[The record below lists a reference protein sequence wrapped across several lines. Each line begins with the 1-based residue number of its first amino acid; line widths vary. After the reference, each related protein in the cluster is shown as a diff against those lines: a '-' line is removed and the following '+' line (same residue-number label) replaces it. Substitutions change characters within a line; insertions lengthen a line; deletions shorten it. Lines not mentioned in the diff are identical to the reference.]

1 MKSPALAAG
10 SSTKMNI
17 TIQPGKLQGLVTAP
31 PSKSYGHRMLLC
43 AQLAEGDSVISGLSE
58 SEDILA
64 TKDCL
69 HALQKKT
76 PDAVFPCRESGSTL
90 RFLIPAALVLCGG
103 GIFTGT
109 ERLIERGI
117 GIYEEVFAS
126 AAALGADICVE
137 KEPGQIRIKGNLPSG
152 DYQMRGDVSSQ
163 FITGMLLA
171 LPLLKEDSTL
181 KVLLPVESRPYIDIT
196 IDVMKQFGV
205 IIEETEPNVFVIRG
219 GQQYRAGTYQVEGD
233 WSNGAFLYAFC
244 EIGSKLQIEGLNPD
258 SLQGDKACLSF
269 LRMLPDQQI
278 DLSDTPDLGPVLFAV
293 AAAKGGGSF
302 TGIRR
307 LRIKESDRAQVM
319 ADELAKFGAVCEIT
333 ENEMSIHSS
342 GLKKPEVPLDGHND
356 HRVVMA
362 LSILASITGGTI
374 TGAEAVRKSW
384 PDYFTV
390 MQKAGMDL
398 RIED

>member
-1 MKSPALAAG
+1 
-10 SSTKMNI
+10 
-17 TIQPGKLQGLVTAP
+17 
-31 PSKSYGHRMLLC
+31 MLLC

-69 HALQKKT
+69 SALQQKS

-109 ERLIERGI
+109 QRLIERGI
-117 GIYEEVFAS
+117 GIYEEVFLE
-126 AAALGADICVE
+126 AAKSGADICVE
-137 KEPGQIRIKGNLPSG
+137 KEPGQIRIKGNLPAG

-181 KVLLPVESRPYIDIT
+181 NVLPPVESRPYIDIT

-205 IIEETEPNVFVIRG
+205 IIEEPEPNFFVIRG
-219 GQQYRAGTYQVEGD
+219 GQKYQAGSYQVEGD
-233 WSNGAFLYAFC
+233 WSNGAFLYAFR
-244 EIGSKLQIEGLNPD
+244 EIGSDLQIEGLNPD

-269 LRMLPDQQI
+269 FKMLPDQII

-319 ADELAKFGAVCEIT
+319 ADELEKFAVSCEIT
-333 ENEMSIHSS
+333 ENEMTIHSS

-362 LSILASITGGTI
+362 LSILASITGGMI
-374 TGAEAVRKSW
+374 FGAEAVRKSW

-398 RIED
+398 RIEDSHAEQAGIGEADEYRL

>member
-1 MKSPALAAG
+1 
-10 SSTKMNI
+10 MNI
-17 TIQPGKLQGLVTAP
+17 TIQPGKLKGLVTAP

-69 HALQKKT
+69 HALQERT

-90 RFLIPAALVLCGG
+90 RFLIPSALVLCGG

-109 ERLIERGI
+109 QRLIERGI
-117 GIYEEVFAS
+117 GIYEEIFAS
-126 AAALGADICVE
+126 AAAMGADICLE
-137 KEPGQIRIKGNLPSG
+137 KEADKIRIKGNLPAG
-152 DYQMRGDVSSQ
+152 NYKMRGDVSSQ
-163 FITGMLLA
+163 FVTGMLLA
-171 LPLLKEDSTL
+171 LPLLEGNSML
-181 KVLLPVESRPYIDIT
+181 RVLPPVESRPYIDIT

-205 IIEETEPNVFVIRG
+205 AIREVEPNLFLIRG
-219 GQQYRAGTYQVEGD
+219 GQKYQAGNYQVEGD
-233 WSNGAFLYAFC
+233 WSNGAFLYGFR
-244 EIGSKLQIEGLNPD
+244 EIGSDLQIQGLNMK

-269 LRMLPDQQI
+269 FKMLPDQTI

-293 AAAKGGGSF
+293 AAAKGGGAF

-307 LRIKESDRAQVM
+307 LRIKESDRAQAM
-319 ADELAKFGAVCEIT
+319 ADELAKFGVVCRVT
-333 ENEMSIHSS
+333 ENEMILTSS

-356 HRVVMA
+356 HRIVMA

-374 TGAEAVRKSW
+374 LGAQAVRKSW

-390 MQKAGMDL
+390 MQKAGMEL
-398 RIED
+398 SVSES

>member
-1 MKSPALAAG
+1 
-10 SSTKMNI
+10 
-17 TIQPGKLQGLVTAP
+17 
-31 PSKSYGHRMLLC
+31 MLLC

-69 HALQKKT
+69 QALQKKS

-109 ERLIERGI
+109 QRLIERGI

-126 AAALGADICVE
+126 AARLGADIRVE
-137 KEPGQIRIKGNLPSG
+137 KEAEQIRIKGSLPAGS
-152 DYQMRGDVSSQ
+152 YEMRGDVSSQ
-163 FITGMLLA
+163 FVTGMLLA
-171 LPLLKEDSTL
+171 LPLLEGSSVL
-181 KVLLPVESRPYIDIT
+181 KILPPVESRPYIDIT
-196 IDVMKQFGV
+196 TDVMKQFGV
-205 IIEETEPNVFVIRG
+205 NVREVEPNLFLIRG
-219 GQQYRAGTYQVEGD
+219 GQQYRAGNYQVEGD
-233 WSNGAFLYAFC
+233 WSNGAFLYGFR
-244 EIGSKLQIEGLNPD
+244 ETGSDLQIDGLNMK

-269 LRMLPDQQI
+269 FRMLPDQTI

-293 AAAKGGGSF
+293 AAAKGGGTF

-307 LRIKESDRAQVM
+307 LRIKESDRAQAM

-333 ENEMSIHSS
+333 DNEMIIKSS

-374 TGAEAVRKSW
+374 LGAEAVRKSW
-384 PDYFTV
+384 PDFFAV
-390 MQKAGMDL
+390 MRKAGMEL
-398 RIED
+398 AEES